1 MLTMGFGSS
10 PAFFVQLSL
19 LFWSNGWLSHKWTK
33 SSTKEKEKRWMNDLD
48 YGRTNNMREM
58 IGEDPN
64 PLTMTTNVL

>member
-1 MLTMGFGSS
+1 
-10 PAFFVQLSL
+10 
-19 LFWSNGWLSHKWTK
+19 
-33 SSTKEKEKRWMNDLD
+33 MNDLD